1 MPCDEPHG
9 TPPYGNKKMN
19 ENQNCPTSPPSD
31 ALAGLARNAAAIED
45 FIESHLVDG
54 DGLLRCYVNADT
66 LEPWT
71 AEEFQRHN
79 YTIHFHKVERGT
91 AFGALA
97 YEDSLMATAE
107 FALGRIAKHE
117 CTGEALP
124 LAAAARQASAIHA
137 VFREGEKFE
146 VGYLPKPHGGLAKAS
161 WSHEI
166 SHDQYIKSILA
177 LRTFQR
183 YAPPSQKKAID
194 RQIVS
199 AADYFIV
206 RNFQY
211 PRRECM
217 VVTPETRAHTLAL
230 YIPLLVLAGKITG
243 NASYSER
250 LPRFDALLSA
260 LASGSWVGD
269 LDHLNANSSSLL
281 VEGFHL
287 ALEEGHQD
295 PRLTTIIGNLW
306 ERHMALI
313 GEDGLSPEDS
323 GQSYRSARVL
333 RVAAFAPIVDTYF
346 PGVDASK
353 AAIKMLHAL
362 NDPRRMLCCLDS
374 GVPTMDP
381 FLHKAVCELGL
392 TSWLLAYWRLVGQS
406 RAGAPKGP

>member
-1 MPCDEPHG
+1 MNG
-9 TPPYGNKKMN
+9 KGNPPAGLGA
-19 ENQNCPTSPPSD
+19 SD
-31 ALAGLARNAAAIED
+31 LEGLAGKAAGIED

-54 DGLLRCYVNADT
+54 DGLLQCYLNADT

-71 AEEFQRHN
+71 PEEFRRHN

-107 FALGRIAKHE
+107 FALARIAKHE
-117 CTGEALP
+117 CTGGALP
-124 LAAAARQASAIHA
+124 LAAAARQAGAIQA

-177 LRTFQR
+177 LRAFQP
-183 YAPPSQKKAID
+183 YAPDSQKKTID

-217 VVTPETRAHTLAL
+217 VVTPESRAHTLAL

-243 NASYSER
+243 NPAYAER
-250 LPRFDALLSA
+250 LPRFDALLTA
-260 LASGSWVGD
+260 LAGGSWVGD

-287 ALEEGHQD
+287 ALAEGHQD
-295 PRLTTIIGNLW
+295 PRLAAIIGKLW

-323 GQSYRSARVL
+323 GQSYRSARIL

-346 PGVDASK
+346 PGMDAWK
-353 AAIKMLHAL
+353 AALKMLHAL

-374 GVPTMDP
+374 GEPTMDP

-392 TSWLLAYWRLVGQS
+392 TSWLLAYWRLAG
-406 RAGAPKGP
+406 RCGAPGWRQAR

>member
-1 MPCDEPHG
+1 ME
-9 TPPYGNKKMN
+9 TEKMN
-19 ENQNCPTSPPSD
+19 ETGNPPAGPGASG
-31 ALAGLARNAAAIED
+31 LEGLATKASAIED

-54 DGLLRCYVNADT
+54 DGLLRCYLNADT

-71 AEEFQRHN
+71 PEEFQRHN

-117 CTGEALP
+117 CTGDALP
-124 LAAAARQASAIHA
+124 LAAAARQAGAIQA

-146 VGYLPKPHGGLAKAS
+146 AGYLPKPHGGLAKAS

-177 LRTFQR
+177 LRAFQP
-183 YAPPSQKKAID
+183 YAPASQKKAID

-243 NASYSER
+243 NPAYAEK
-250 LPRFDALLSA
+250 LPRFDALLTA
-260 LASGSWVGD
+260 LAGGSWVGD

-287 ALEEGHQD
+287 ALGEGHQD
-295 PRLTTIIGNLW
+295 PRLATIIGKLW

-313 GEDGLSPEDS
+313 GADGLSPEDS

-346 PGVDASK
+346 PGVAASK

-381 FLHKAVCELGL
+381 FLHKAICELGL
-392 TSWLLAYWRLVGQS
+392 TSWLLAYWRL
-406 RAGAPKGP
+406 AGKGGGPKVH

>member
-1 MPCDEPHG
+1 
-9 TPPYGNKKMN
+9 MN
-19 ENQNCPTSPPSD
+19 ENQNSPARPSFEGLSD
-31 ALAGLARNAAAIED
+31 LAVKESALAD
-45 FIESHLVDG
+45 FIESHLIDG
-54 DGLLRCYVNADT
+54 DGLLRCYMNADT
-66 LEPWT
+66 LKPWT
-71 AEEFQRHN
+71 LAEFQGHN
-79 YTIHFHKVERGT
+79 YTLLFHKIERGN
-91 AFGALA
+91 AMEALA
-97 YEDSLMATAE
+97 YEDSLMASAE
-107 FALGRIAKHE
+107 FALSMIAKHE
-117 CTGEALP
+117 STGDPLP
-124 LAAAARQASAIHA
+124 LVAAARQVAAIQG

-146 VGYLPKPHGGLAKAS
+146 LGYLPKPHGGMAKAS
-161 WSHEI
+161 LSHEI

-177 LRTFQR
+177 LRAFQS
-183 YAPPSQKKAID
+183 YAPASQKKAID

-243 NASYSER
+243 NASYTER

-287 ALEEGHQD
+287 AIEEGHQD

-333 RVAAFAPIVDTYF
+333 RVAAFASIVDTYF